1 MNTQT
6 QDTPVFS
13 FENLALEGGGIRGL
27 AHLGV
32 LKYFEERGYRSHIKR
47 VAGTS
52 AGSII
57 ALLWALGY
65 TYVESMEIISNINFK
80 DLRDDSFG
88 FVRDARRLFKEYG
101 IFPGTKAKELLESFV
116 TNKGFDKKITFEQLY
131 TSCPIELT
139 VVATNVTSG
148 CPAYFNYQLTPNM
161 VVVDAVRMS
170 ISYPFV
176 FTAVK
181 HDQQLYIDGGLYDNF
196 PITFWD
202 RCAGSPHPK
211 TLGILLSTQQQV
223 EREQFDTQSIF
234 KYIQSIWDQVTNQ
247 HQLIVLKNERDNDF
261 RRVIEIN
268 TGNIKTFDFDINQ
281 EQIQQ
286 LIDAGYQATKKFFND
301 YRVPRDLDEA
311 VEVSTPSARTFSR
324 GLCTLL

>member
-6 QDTPVFS
+6 QEASVFT

-32 LKYFEERGYRSHIKR
+32 LKYFEEQGYRSQIKR

-57 ALLWALGY
+57 ALIWVLGY
-65 TYVESMEIISNINFK
+65 TYLESMEIISKINFK

-88 FVRDARRLFKEYG
+88 FIRDARRLFKEYG
-101 IFPGTKAKELLESFV
+101 VFPGTKAKELLESFI
-116 TNKGFDKKITFEQLY
+116 TNKGLSKKITFEQLY
-131 TSCPIELT
+131 EACPIELT
-139 VVATNVTSG
+139 VVATNVTIG
-148 CPAYFNYQLTPNM
+148 CPAYFNHQLTPKM
-161 VVVDAVRMS
+161 VVIDAIRMS

-202 RCAGSPHPK
+202 RCVDNPHPK

-223 EREQFDTQSIF
+223 ERKQFDTQTIF

-247 HQLIVLKNERDNDF
+247 HQLIVLKNERDNGF

-268 TGNIKTFDFDINQ
+268 TGDIKTFDFDISQ
-281 EQIQQ
+281 EQMQQ
-286 LIDAGYQATKKFFND
+286 LINDGYQACKDFFND
-301 YRVPRDLDEA
+301 YRVPSVLEEA
-311 VEVSTPSARTFSR
+311 VEVSAPSEETSSR
-324 GLCTLL
+324 GSCTLL